1 MGKRPAALVAAVLA
15 LCVCGAAGA
24 PRVQGAEQQKAGAA
38 AAQAAQP
45 SAWEAQ
51 VLEALRTP
59 PDHPRRVML
68 VFPLVEKGNKEGKLG
83 WDRGLIAQQ
92 AMWRSSFAPDRL
104 LDTWDTCLPSLLVG
118 QQLVGPGRTVT
129 PAKITNTCAA
139 FECPNY
145 TTGTLAVD
153 EKTYTAELT
162 FHGEHGERPKSYT
175 GPRDQ
180 IHLLP
185 CLIAQDVLDYLRVR
199 PTAQQRAVLAEPPL
213 TSTEQLDRVAAG
225 YLYMTNGIFYPGQSR
240 ISLLGEG
247 RTQWTEDFVLWE
259 PPNGW
264 DSLDRHIG
272 QLPGIKDRLTT
283 RFMRAVAIW
292 QDADAWQ
299 ARGSRVKEG
308 QTPPDME
315 KVRAEWKKTI
325 PELAPLLKEDPYNA
339 WLLNMTTRAL
349 GNAGCDEL
357 HKAACER
364 YTMVFGK
371 GVLAHLYRGTAL
383 LDEAWDGRGAG
394 YVRTVTDLGWRRYEA
409 LLPQAAADLD
419 AAASIEPRAW
429 AVQEELIWLA
439 TSMGRPR
446 AVAQAAWKAAM
457 DACPTDHAAC
467 SNMLWYLQPR
477 WFGTPESLLQEAS
490 RIAAT
495 GDPQACIPRVL
506 PETYWVLAQG
516 TVANDDRY
524 AGYRDILAEPDVA
537 AKNIAALEKCLDA
550 NPFDYTSRT
559 MLLAVAYWR
568 QDRDWVAK
576 LTAAIGR
583 PGLDEVPAT
592 LDERY
597 ATRYLYAEILDWL
610 DHPDS
615 SPLIAAARG
624 GWMPELKKLPAAKA
638 DVNKPRE
645 DGATPLVLAAHFG
658 HPAAVRLLLGAGADP
673 NAQDHTGSTAL
684 HWMVEHNWPKLVSLL
699 LEHKA
704 NPNLRN
710 EQGFT
715 PLHIACRWWD
725 RGPIA
730 EDLLRHGADTSLLD
744 KEGWAPLHLAATYGY
759 EGQVRSLLAH
769 GADIN
774 ILSGTDA
781 QTPLREAA
789 WNGRIGVMELLVKAG
804 ADVNRQ
810 SASGGTALS
819 EAAANGHGQVAQ
831 WLLAHGATDDLR
843 VLQHLPPLA
852 LAASNGQ
859 TDRVRA
865 LLAGG
870 AAPNGPDDRGL
881 TPLHWCG
888 ILPPD
893 KAEAACAIA
902 RLLLD
907 AGAKVDA
914 QAGDGRTPLF
924 CAAQHGRRALAKLLL
939 DAGANVN
946 LLAGDGRSPLAICR
960 DAPADGVEIAA
971 LLVEHGADVKSR
983 DSAQMTA
990 LHWAAL
996 LGNLKM
1002 ADLLLQYG
1010 AELEARQEIQRTPLW
1025 LAAAGGHAD
1034 VVRFLAGKG
1043 AKVNAGDK
1051 WDLTPLHAAAGAGDS
1066 DVVNALLKLGA
1077 DPAALNNE
1085 KLTPADL
1092 AEKGGHPEVARVLR
1106 DAALKARPGAGG

>member
-15 LCVCGAAGA
+15 LWVCGAAGA
-24 PRVQGAEQQKAGAA
+24 PRVQGAEQRKAGAA

-83 WDRGLIAQQ
+83 WDRGLIALQ

-104 LDTWDTCLPSLLVG
+104 LDTWDSFLPSLFVD
-118 QQLVGPGRTVT
+118 QQMIGPGRTVT
-129 PAKITNTCAA
+129 PQKIENTCAT
-139 FECPNY
+139 FECANY
-145 TTGTLAVD
+145 TTGTLAMD
-153 EKTYTAELT
+153 ARMYTAELT

-175 GPRDQ
+175 GPRNQ

-199 PTAQQRAVLAEPPL
+199 PTAQQRAVLAEPTL

-225 YLYMTNGIFYPGQSR
+225 FYYMSENMFWTAQWR
-240 ISLLGEG
+240 IALVGEG

-259 PPNGW
+259 APY
-264 DSLDRHIG
+264 DQATFYRHMS
-272 QLPGIKDRLTT
+272 QLPGIKERLAVKLL
-283 RFMRAVAIW
+283 RATAVW
-292 QDADAWQ
+292 QNAAWLQ
-299 ARGSRVKEG
+299 GRAASIEEGSK
-308 QTPPDME
+308 PPDVE
-315 KVRAEWKKTI
+315 AVRAAWK
-325 PELAPLLKEDPYNA
+325 EAASQLLPLLKEDPYNP
-339 WLLNMTTRAL
+339 WLLGLATRAV
-349 GNAGCDEL
+349 GNAGSEQL

-364 YTMVFGK
+364 YELVFGK
-371 GVLAHLYRGTAL
+371 GVRARMHRGAML
-383 LDEAWDGRGAG
+383 VEEAWDARGSG
-394 YVRTVTDLGWRRYEA
+394 YANTVTDAGWRRFGE
-409 LLPQAAADLD
+409 LLSQAAGDLD
-419 AAASIEPRAW
+419 AAAKIEPRAW
-429 AVQEELIWLA
+429 PVQRELITLA
-439 TSMGRPR
+439 MGMGRPR
-446 AVAQAAWKAAM
+446 SEAQAAWQAAM
-457 DACPTDHAAC
+457 DACPTDYWAC
-467 SNMLWYLQPR
+467 SSMLWYLQPR
-477 WFGTPESLLQEAS
+477 WLGTPQSQLAEAN

-495 GDPQACIPRVL
+495 GDPQACIPRLL
-506 PETYWVLAQG
+506 PESYWDLAQSPSED
-516 TVANDDRY
+516 DDRY
-524 AGYRDILAEPDVA
+524 ADRREILSESDVA
-537 AKNIAALEKCLDA
+537 AEVIPALERCIEA
-550 NPFDYTSRT
+550 NPEDYASRT

-568 QDRDWVAK
+568 QDRDRVAK

-624 GWMPELKKLPAAKA
+624 GWMPELKKLLAAKA
-638 DVNKPRE
+638 DVNKARD

-658 HPAAVRLLLGAGADP
+658 HPAAVRLLLGAGANP

-684 HWMVEHNWPKLVSLL
+684 HWMVEYNWPKLVSLL

-704 NPNLRN
+704 DPNLRN

-759 EGQVRSLLAH
+759 EDQVRSLLAH
-769 GADIN
+769 GADVN

-810 SASGGTALS
+810 FTSGGTALS
-819 EAAANGHGQVAQ
+819 EAVANGRGQVAQ

-859 TDRVRA
+859 TDRVRD

-888 ILPPD
+888 ILSPD

-902 RLLLD
+902 RLLLH

-924 CAAQHGRRALAKLLL
+924 CAAQHGRRALAKALL

-946 LLAGDGRSPLAICR
+946 QPDKDGRSPLAICR

-983 DSAQMTA
+983 DSAHMTA

-1002 ADLLLQYG
+1002 ADLLLQHG

-1025 LAAAGGHAD
+1025 LAAAGGHPD

-1077 DPAALNNE
+1077 DPSALNNE

-1092 AEKGGHPEVARVLR
+1092 AERGGHPEVARVLR
-1106 DAALKARPGAGG
+1106 DAELRARPGAGG